1 MQRVTAGLANRV
13 VRVDGVKGRV
23 AADHAAAK
31 ASNTPWLF
39 TVFAKLRVNSG
50 FDWSWQPDRLQLPK
64 HYIFQAKNPVNGL
77 VYGHQAMIAYN
88 KKLTLANIGKGL
100 DFTMDD
106 EHEVVDMLSG
116 IASFNTDEWNTWR
129 TAFREA
135 LKLRNDIDNEVSKT
149 RLDTWLT
156 VGDGAFAQ
164 YSIDGAKHAVE
175 YYEEVDGDFEK
186 LKLSYDWPWL
196 QAKFDEQY
204 K

>member
-1 MQRVTAGLANRV
+1 M
-13 VRVDGVKGRV
+13 
-23 AADHAAAK
+23 
-31 ASNTPWLF
+31 F